1 MSSTISIRLPD
12 EIARLLEKVAAE
24 TERSR
29 SFHVQ
34 KAVVRYLDEFA
45 DAQIAL
51 DRLRDK
57 DDPLITAGEMRR
69 TLGL

>member
-24 TERSR
+24 TDRSR

-34 KAVVRYLDEFA
+34 KAVVRYLDDVA
-45 DAQIAL
+45 DAQVALARPRDTDDSRTAPGSIA
-51 DRLRDK
+51 R
-57 DDPLITAGEMRR
+57 PLHS
-69 TLGL
+69 